1 MEETFDGIHRM
12 KFLVSETGS
21 IMWLYVKAS
30 PKTNALQIKE
40 DFKKLSRNPKCTEKS
55 TPQCFRDF

>member
-21 IMWLYVKAS
+21 IMWSYVKAS
-30 PKTNALQIKE
+30 PKKHALQIKE
-40 DFKKLSRNPKCTEKS
+40 DFKKLSRNPKCT
-55 TPQCFRDF
+55 